1 MVADTLYEFKVVP
14 YNDVGESYTM
24 SHSSG
29 VIKTEC
35 KDRKTPEAL
44 VYASPADRH
53 AAAGDIHLLQ
63 LNDSAETI
71 PPDHLQH
78 VNAWSCYWSPKA
90 FTTIGR
96 AVYANPILLDSDVRH
111 PEEVVDRVVLASR
124 GSVPIAHKAMKLQ
137 AAGAKGLVII
147 DDGACKE
154 FDQVCVPGSDQSRGE
169 GWGRYDM
176 IEHWKELRIRLML
189 SGDREYRS
197 VCST

>member
-1 MVADTLYEFKVVP
+1 
-14 YNDVGESYTM
+14 
-24 SHSSG
+24 
-29 VIKTEC
+29 
-35 KDRKTPEAL
+35 
-44 VYASPADRH
+44 
-53 AAAGDIHLLQ
+53 
-63 LNDSAETI
+63 AETI
-71 PPDHLQH
+71 SCSDHPQYV

-176 IEHWKELRIRLML
+176 IEHWKELRIPVMML
-189 SGDREYRS
+189 RRGDERILGQCVGHLKYVPDKETAHS
-197 VCST
+197 EL